1 MANFTPNPEQD
12 QAIQCLNDM
21 VIVAR
26 PGSGKTS
33 VLSRKIRNLMS
44 ELRPYQGI
52 IAISFTNKASDELA
66 RRCKADA
73 FDVKNSFFGTIDEFC
88 LREIIFPFVRQL
100 MPVGAET
107 KTAKLRELP
116 DPVRLLLPSTPIQDA
131 TVANTGEFLPFL
143 QGALAQGFVPLEA
156 VGMLARHVVDQS
168 LACQKYLMARYC
180 AVFID
185 EYQDSGYFQH
195 ELFLKLK
202 ALGLTAIAVGD
213 GDQSI
218 YAFAHKDPR
227 YLLELATENSGFARF
242 AITTNF
248 RSHPS
253 INDYALRLLY
263 PNHPVA
269 PTNDMR
275 VFIKTIT
282 GNQRHMGTWLRT
294 AIPHLMG
301 YYQVSSADKVAI
313 LCRHQHSAR
322 LIADHLGLVHHLVE
336 DGPFMT
342 APSAEASL
350 FSDLLR
356 LRYDQELTAESLI
369 ERAGAFKLSLKER
382 RELRQALLQCRNCEE
397 EDLVESVMNAA
408 TRLRGEPPSST
419 GAMELESV
427 CGDAIQLRWF
437 HAPRRDAVQIMTLH
451 KAKGLEFDLAFHA
464 DLYDHVIPTRLYPPG
479 TFGQVIFDN
488 EKQCLNLHYVGIT
501 RAIKAC
507 VLMTS
512 TSRINGQGQV
522 KSGAPSQF
530 IGRNGT
536 SATPIPW

>member
-12 QAIQCLNDM
+12 QAIQCLSDM

-33 VLSRKIRNLMS
+33 VLSRKIRNLVS

-52 IAISFTNKASDELA
+52 IAISFTNKASDELE

-73 FDVKNSFFGTIDEFC
+73 FNAKNSFFGTIDEFC
-88 LREIIFPFVRQL
+88 LREIVFPFVRQI
-100 MPVGAET
+100 MPVGGKVT
-107 KTAKLRELP
+107 TAKLRELP
-116 DPVRLLLPSTPIQDA
+116 DPLRLLLPTTQIQDA
-131 TVANTGEFLPFL
+131 TVASTDEFLPFL
-143 QGALAQGFVPLEA
+143 HGALAQGFVPLEA
-156 VGMLARHVVDQS
+156 VGMLALHVVDQS
-168 LACQKYLMARYC
+168 LACKKYLMARYR

-202 ALGLTAIAVGD
+202 ALGLTAVAVGD
-213 GDQSI
+213 GDQAI

-227 YLLELATENSGFARF
+227 HLLELAAQNSGFESF

-253 INDYALRLLY
+253 INDFALRLLD

-275 VFIKTIT
+275 VFIKKIK
-282 GNQRHMGTWLRT
+282 GNQSDIGAWLRT
-294 AIPHLMG
+294 AIPHLMD
-301 YYQVSSADKVAI
+301 YYQVGSADRVAI
-313 LCRHQHSAR
+313 LCRHLHSAR

-336 DGPFMT
+336 DGPFMM

-369 ERAGAFKLSLKER
+369 ERAGALNLSLQGR
-382 RELRQALLQCRNCEE
+382 RKLRQALLRCRSCKE

-408 TRLRGEPPSST
+408 TRLQGQPPSST

-427 CGDAIQLRWF
+427 CGDASQLRWF
-437 HAPRRDAVQIMTLH
+437 HTPSRDAVQIMTLH
-451 KAKGLEFDLAFHA
+451 KAKGLEFDLVFHA

-479 TFGQVIFDN
+479 AFGQVIFEN

-501 RAIKAC
+501 RAVKAC

-512 TSRINGQGQV
+512 FFRINRQGEL
-522 KSGAPSQF
+522 KNGAPSQF
-530 IGRNGT
+530 IGRNGMR
-536 SATPIPW
+536 AIPIPW